1 MREIEREREREIKI
15 SNVLIF
21 LYINACL
28 LKRQQTVF
36 ISTNQQNMII
46 RRIIHHDTLKG
57 KSIVLLVLFL
67 FFTCCYEAQDVFNC
81 NIKLWEL
88 HTMIVVNDSDIQNV
102 KFAVVRE
109 NRAYYHRRH
118 ICKPHVNNVY
128 YQYTFN
134 ETEEPIVFAIYRVI
148 ICWF

>member
-1 MREIEREREREIKI
+1 MH
-15 SNVLIF
+15 
-21 LYINACL
+21 INACL

-57 KSIVLLVLFL
+57 KSIVLLALFSFSRNML
-67 FFTCCYEAQDVFNC
+67 LRSSRCFQLQYQIVRVTYNDRSKFFRYSKC
-81 NIKLWEL
+81 
-88 HTMIVVNDSDIQNV
+88 
-102 KFAVVRE
+102 KFAVVRQ
-109 NRAYYHRRH
+109 NLAYYHRGH

-134 ETEEPIVFAIYRVI
+134 ETLESIVFAIYRII